1 MQPAM
6 SAKRGVED
14 LAEKNRLLLRQCLA
28 DGRLLHPT
36 EEGTFNFCDLSQAL
50 AFCCGLAP
58 ANPTRQEFAQKLA
71 EEIGSTSRKH
81 IVLVLCDGMGV
92 NLLQQHLAP
101 EHFLRAAVDRSST
114 SLRAVFP
121 ATTPAALTTLATAT
135 WPGQHGLPGWDL
147 RDQKACEFPKES
159 LHNPIQLTILDS
171 VVRDMR
177 SKKPVRD
184 LGFNTKEIYIDEP
197 WVARGNS
204 LRKMKFINAYNGT
217 DFTEWYQDK
226 HVTDAMNIQET
237 SYETLGMPEGSQ
249 QAIQYFNNGID
260 CVLKSIEEAE
270 ENDWQSYIYMY
281 TAHPDKHMHE
291 LGIEHPEVT
300 NVLRGISDG
309 LQRLWDQL
317 RTLDATLLVTAD
329 HGHVTVEPN
338 EMIAL
343 PQRLLDCLEYANVG
357 VHGKGRHA
365 FFHCR
370 SGRQEEFQQAWDSEM
385 SLSSFLLLP
394 INVAIQEGLFG
405 PKAPVPAARPRLGDF
420 LGLSLGASTLV
431 TPSELERF
439 GGSSPTSPGK
449 KQGAHGSL
457 TPAEMRIPWCLWK
470 PGTVA

>member
-1 MQPAM
+1 MQPAK

-177 SKKPVRD
+177 SKKPVCD

-204 LRKMKFINAYNGT
+204 LRKMK
-217 DFTEWYQDK
+217 
-226 HVTDAMNIQET
+226 
-237 SYETLGMPEGSQ
+237 
-249 QAIQYFNNGID
+249 
-260 CVLKSIEEAE
+260 
-270 ENDWQSYIYMY
+270 
-281 TAHPDKHMHE
+281 
-291 LGIEHPEVT
+291 
-300 NVLRGISDG
+300 
-309 LQRLWDQL
+309 
-317 RTLDATLLVTAD
+317 TLDATLLVTAD

-394 INVAIQEGLFG
+394 INVVIQEGLFG